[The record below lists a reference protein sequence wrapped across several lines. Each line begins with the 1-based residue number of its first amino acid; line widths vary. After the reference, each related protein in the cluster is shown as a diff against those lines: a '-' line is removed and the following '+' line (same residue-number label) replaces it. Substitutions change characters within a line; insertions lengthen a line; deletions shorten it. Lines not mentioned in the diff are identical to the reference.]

1 MGRTTRT
8 TRTEHPNSAEPVA
21 VPLPEAARRLGL
33 PPDTIRRRLDRGRI
47 SGFRAANGRV
57 MVMMLGDDLV
67 LAEPEQPEPNTRTTR
82 TQSEPPPPMPEAGT
96 VALLRDQIDD
106 LRARLDRAEVAQGEL
121 RQLLLAAHRTIA
133 DMGERLALPGPK
145 GDQRAEGPAV
155 VVVEP
160 VERRREPP
168 PRSLAEVL
176 ARAQARGQAH

>member
-1 MGRTTRT
+1 MRRT
-8 TRTEHPNSAEPVA
+8 TRTEHPNSIEPVA

-33 PPDTIRRRLDRGRI
+33 PSDTIRRRLDRGRI
-47 SGFRAANGRV
+47 AGFRSANGRV
-57 MVMMLGDDLV
+57 MVMMRGNDLV
-67 LAEPEQPEPNTRTTR
+67 PAEPEQANTNTRTR
-82 TQSEPPPPMPEAGT
+82 SEPPPPPEGAIIA
-96 VALLRDQIDD
+96 VLRDQIDD

-133 DMGERLALPGPK
+133 DMGERLALPGPN
-145 GDQRAEGPAV
+145 GDQRAEGPPV

-176 ARAQARGQAH
+176 ARARARGQAH

>member
-1 MGRTTRT
+1 MRRATRT
-8 TRTEHPNSAEPVA
+8 GRTEHPNSAEPVA

-33 PPDTIRRRLDRGRI
+33 PSDTIRRRLDRGRI
-47 SGFRAANGRV
+47 AGFRAANGRV
-57 MVMMLGDDLV
+57 MVMMRGNDLV
-67 LAEPEQPEPNTRTTR
+67 PAEPERANTNTRTR
-82 TQSEPPPPMPEAGT
+82 SEPPPAPEGAIIA
-96 VALLRDQIDD
+96 VLRDQIDD

-133 DMGERLALPGPK
+133 DMGERLALPGPN
-145 GDQRAEGPAV
+145 GDQRAEGPPV

-176 ARAQARGQAH
+176 ARARARGAAH

>member
-8 TRTEHPNSAEPVA
+8 EQPNNPNSAEPVA

-33 PPDTIRRRLDRGRI
+33 PSDTIRRRLDRGRI
-47 SGFRAANGRV
+47 AGFRAASGRV
-57 MVMMLGDDLV
+57 MVMMRGDDLV
-67 LAEPEQPEPNTRTTR
+67 QAEPEQSEQNTRTTR
-82 TQSEPPPPMPEAGT
+82 TASEPPPPVPEAGI

-106 LRARLDRAEVAQGEL
+106 LRARLDRAEIAQGEL

-133 DMGERLALPGPK
+133 DMGERLALPGPM
-145 GDQRAEGPAV
+145 GDQRAEGPV

-160 VERRREPP
+160 VEHQDAP

-176 ARAQARGQAH
+176 ERARARGQAH